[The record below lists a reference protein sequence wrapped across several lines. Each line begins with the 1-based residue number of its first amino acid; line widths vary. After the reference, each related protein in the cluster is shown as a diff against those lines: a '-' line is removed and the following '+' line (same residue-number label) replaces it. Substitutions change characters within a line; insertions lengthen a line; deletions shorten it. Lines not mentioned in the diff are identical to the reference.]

1 MSPVALEYGLLG
13 PVHISHDGRE
23 LDLGTPQQ
31 CAVLG
36 LLLLAKGRPLSL
48 EHLVDGL
55 WGDSAPAAAAA
66 TVRTYLSRLRRV
78 LPSARPGSS
87 ITSVRGGYL
96 LSIEPASL
104 DLTLFDQRVR
114 RAREARDAGDPLQAV
129 TELRTGLA
137 LWRGEALG
145 GARGEYVRAERDRLQ
160 ARRLLALQD
169 RIALDIELARH
180 AEVLPELATLTRLH
194 PLEERW
200 RQLHMLALY
209 RSGRQA
215 DALQVYRDVH
225 ALLVSELG
233 IEPGRE
239 LRELHSRILIA
250 DPDLDSPT
258 PPPAQRLSLPPHT
271 APEDADDAPG
281 TTSPGRGPTP
291 VQRLLAGRLWA
302 ARQHSFVGRGAERA
316 LFASALRG
324 TGQGFAAL
332 YLHGPAGIGKSTLL
346 RQLADDAT
354 AAHRRVVP
362 VCGRVV
368 GASVAAFTDAAS
380 PALSDPRAVL
390 MIDAFEWCGDL
401 QGWLRERF
409 LPQLPD
415 GVVVALAGRQPP
427 EPAWRFDP
435 SWSGALLVHGLGDLS
450 VPEADQLLESRGMP
464 DGVRESVLAFAGGHP
479 LALSLGAEVARR
491 CVSAAGRG
499 RPGDEVL
506 QTLLTEV
513 IETAPSPDHRMAL
526 HLCAHSDT
534 TSEQLLRAVKPGQ
547 RHRPRQPGRALRLAL
562 KERSLPLHA
571 SDQVTD

>member
-1 MSPVALEYGLLG
+1 M
-13 PVHISHDGRE
+13 
-23 LDLGTPQQ
+23 
-31 CAVLG
+31 
-36 LLLLAKGRPLSL
+36 
-48 EHLVDGL
+48 
-55 WGDSAPAAAAA
+55 
-66 TVRTYLSRLRRV
+66 
-78 LPSARPGSS
+78 
-87 ITSVRGGYL
+87 RGGYL

-354 AAHRRVVP
+354 VAHRRVVP

-380 PALSDPRAVL
+380 PAQSDPRAVL

-401 QGWLRERF
+401 QGWLRE
-409 LPQLPD
+409 
-415 GVVVALAGRQPP
+415 
-427 EPAWRFDP
+427 
-435 SWSGALLVHGLGDLS
+435 
-450 VPEADQLLESRGMP
+450 
-464 DGVRESVLAFAGGHP
+464 
-479 LALSLGAEVARR
+479 
-491 CVSAAGRG
+491 
-499 RPGDEVL
+499 
-506 QTLLTEV
+506 
-513 IETAPSPDHRMAL
+513 
-526 HLCAHSDT
+526 
-534 TSEQLLRAVKPGQ
+534 
-547 RHRPRQPGRALRLAL
+547 
-562 KERSLPLHA
+562 
-571 SDQVTD
+571 